1 MLRQPRMRSPD
12 CGYSRWQRRGSPV
25 AGHRL
30 QSPAPL
36 AGPLFR
42 FPDSGAREPMSDT
55 DNWLTRTGAN
65 ELAYRV
71 RAFWQDR
78 GAVVEVRVEPVA
90 GELGCAQIFGLRSD
104 L

>member
-1 MLRQPRMRSPD
+1 
-12 CGYSRWQRRGSPV
+12 
-25 AGHRL
+25 
-30 QSPAPL
+30 
-36 AGPLFR
+36 
-42 FPDSGAREPMSDT
+42 MSDT

-104 L
+104 LGLYLPQRERNPDAVS